1 MKFYRKLTFHKR
13 WIDTGNDLYKIVSD
27 AGITSFILVKTNYY
41 GLKLIKIELSDYSN
55 CLIEVFGDKESFL
68 CFVRD
73 FINTYENHLKDISF

>member
-1 MKFYRKLTFHKR
+1 MKLYRKLNFHKR
-13 WIDTGNDLYKIVSD
+13 WIDTCNDLYKIVSD
-27 AGITSFILVKTNYY
+27 AGITSFILDKTNYY